1 MHTLSNLLSSI
12 KNAQKAQK
20 RVLYFPSLKRISK
33 RKKRFVCS
41 ACQIMPRVFVS
52 RFCWDFRRIL
62 YNEGYIHGFSQQAD
76 GSLRIVLKY
85 HSSGIG
91 VIEKIKTI
99 SKPGFR
105 IYSSKN
111 RLSKKREGL
120 GITILSTSK
129 GNFICDRE
137 AQKTNFGGGELLCQV
152 FQ

>member
-12 KNAQKAQK
+12 KNAQKTKK
-20 RVLYFPSLKRISK
+20 RVLYFSSFKKISK
-33 RKKRFVCS
+33 RKNRFVCS
-41 ACQIMPRVFVS
+41 ACKIMPRVFVS
-52 RFCWDFRRIL
+52 RLCWDFCRIL
-62 YNEGYIHGFSQQAD
+62 YNEGYIHGFSQEAD

-91 VIEKIKTI
+91 VIKKMKTI

-129 GNFICDRE
+129 GNLICDRE
-137 AQKTNFGGGELLCQV
+137 AQKIHFGGGEILCQV
-152 FQ
+152 F

>member
-20 RVLYFPSLKRISK
+20 RVLYFSSFKKISK

-41 ACQIMPRVFVS
+41 ACKIMPRVFVS
-52 RFCWDFRRIL
+52 RLCWDFCRIL
-62 YNEGYIHGFSQQAD
+62 YNEGYIHGFSQEAD

-91 VIEKIKTI
+91 VIKKMKTI

-129 GNFICDRE
+129 GNLICDRE
-137 AQKTNFGGGELLCQV
+137 AQKSNFGGGEILCQV
-152 FQ
+152 F

>member
-1 MHTLSNLLSSI
+1 MHKLSNLLSGI

-20 RVLYFPSLKRISK
+20 RVLYFSPLKKISK
-33 RKKRFVCS
+33 IKKRFGSS
-41 ACQIMPRVFVS
+41 ACKIMPRVSVS
-52 RFCWDFRRIL
+52 RLCWNFCRIL
-62 YNEGYIHGFSQQAD
+62 YNEGYIHGFSQEGD

-91 VIEKIKTI
+91 VIKEMKTI

-111 RLSKKREGL
+111 RLSKQREGL

-129 GNFICDRE
+129 GNLICDRE
-137 AQKTNFGGGELLCQV
+137 AQKTNFGGGEILCQV
-152 FQ
+152 F

>member
-1 MHTLSNLLSSI
+1 MHALSNLLSSI

-20 RVLYFPSLKRISK
+20 RVLCFSSSKKISERKR
-33 RKKRFVCS
+33 RFVCS
-41 ACQIMPRVFVS
+41 ACKITPRVSVP
-52 RFCWDFRRIL
+52 RLCWDFCRIL
-62 YNEGYIHGFSQQAD
+62 YDEGYIHGFSQEAD

-91 VIEKIKTI
+91 VIKKMETI

-111 RLSKKREGL
+111 RLLKEREGL

-129 GNFICDRE
+129 GNSICDRE
-137 AQKTNFGGGELLCQV
+137 AQKTNFGGGILCQV
-152 FQ
+152 F

>member
-1 MHTLSNLLSSI
+1 MHTLSNPLSSI

-20 RVLYFPSLKRISK
+20 RVLYFSSFRKISG

-41 ACQIMPRVFVS
+41 ACKIPRLSVS
-52 RFCWDFRRIL
+52 RLCWDLCRIL
-62 YNEGYIHGFSQQAD
+62 YNEGYIHGFSQEAD

-85 HSSGIG
+85 HFSGIG
-91 VIEKIKTI
+91 VIKKMETI

-129 GNFICDRE
+129 GNLIRDRE
-137 AQKTNFGGGELLCQV
+137 AQETNFGGGEILCQV
-152 FQ
+152 F